1 MKLLPNSYFLSID
14 SSTWQFLIS
23 KQLVFR
29 KTNLSKIKLSTE
41 GLLFKSKYC
50 YIVTNISEQLL
61 FDKVTS
67 SKEVLSPNGC
77 FWNKLV
83 FNFPQYLLFLESF
96 FFKIPADTFTEKLL
110 FHNILFRKRYLFTVT
125 LPFHS

>member
-14 SSTWQFLIS
+14 SSTWQLLIS

-29 KTNLSKIKLSTE
+29 KTNLFKIKLSTE

-50 YIVTNISEQLL
+50 YIVTNISESYFLTKLL
-61 FDKVTS
+61 LQKRYFLQTAA
-67 SKEVLSPNGC
+67 